1 MKKKTTL
8 SSDPIFFEPFE
19 EWTEDELKKA
29 IYLRKRYYK
38 ASEILKHVKT
48 KLSAKQI
55 VKDPIDNN
63 PLTEKQIQSIFK
75 KNNVEYEEQE
85 EFEFDSGNLNIRIQP
100 LNHRGWK
107 FTEIILEFTDRY
119 KIQAPKNYKKDKNK
133 ITIGIIPNG
142 INTFPNNYEVRS
154 LDTAS
159 TSEAIV
165 SKIVSLLRSGKFFK
179 VDENDKKKLSFIP
192 LKHLPVNYDQ
202 INRWMTNKHPN
213 KPIVTKPS
221 KYIDLIQQLN
231 DY

>member
-75 KNNVEYEEQE
+75 KNNVEYEEQQ
-85 EFEFDSGNLNIRIQP
+85 EFEFDSGNLNIKIQP
-100 LNHRGWK
+100 LNHRGWN
-107 FTEIILEFTDRY
+107 FTEIILEFTDTY

-179 VDENDKKKLSFIP
+179 VDENDTKKLSFIP